1 MQDSRAMRRPP
12 ALIAIILALSA
23 TAAPVACGGE
33 AEQGAGPP
41 ARTITDDASDL
52 APADP
57 PPEDADPLPDLPG
70 DWRREIN
77 EGAGFAIGLPPGWSA
92 RPSPAGQGSVLTSPD
107 RLVVLSISADRTSGA
122 LGLPLGQFARRTAE
136 ALGTEV
142 AGAQRFRRL
151 SVGRP
156 APFAHRYD
164 AVAVRALGTPGGSE
178 VRERLLVA
186 VIRREGHAVY
196 VAIVRANAS
205 QPSQYADRATVKQVL
220 RSLRGR
226 PPQ

>member
-1 MQDSRAMRRPP
+1 MRRTP
-12 ALIAIILALSA
+12 ASIAIILALSA
-23 TAAPVACGGE
+23 ALVACGGE
-33 AEQGAGPP
+33 EEQGAAQP

-52 APADP
+52 APADL

-70 DWRREIN
+70 DWGREIN
-77 EGAGFAIGLPPGWSA
+77 EAAGFAIGLPPGWSV

-107 RLVVLSISADRTSGA
+107 RLVVISISADRTSGA
-122 LGLPLGQFARRTAE
+122 LRLPLGQFARRTAE

-142 AGAQRFRRL
+142 AGPRRFRRL
-151 SVGRP
+151 SLGRP

-164 AVAVRALGTPGGSE
+164 AVAVRAFGTPGGSE

-186 VIRREGHAVY
+186 VIRREGYAVY

-205 QPSQYADRATVKQVL
+205 EPSQYADRATVKQVL

-226 PPQ
+226 PSQ